1 VAQPISQDE
10 FNDLLRTFSRS
21 AFRLETRERYAL
33 GYERVDFQRFL
44 DGRPTPPPL
53 VGWWQPWLDQIARFA
68 REGKTI
74 ARVRV
79 LAEPPTDYQ
88 RWEVWAAPWH
98 AQAGE
103 NIRYMPRS
111 IAKRIGLPLD
121 HDWWLLDDER
131 LIVMR
136 YTNADEVASKELI
149 TDPGSVAP
157 YLKWRDLAVRNATPA
172 GDIAAA

>member
-1 VAQPISQDE
+1 M
-10 FNDLLRTFSRS
+10 
-21 AFRLETRERYAL
+21 
-33 GYERVDFQRFL
+33 
-44 DGRPTPPPL
+44 
-53 VGWWQPWLDQIARFA
+53 
-68 REGKTI
+68 
-74 ARVRV
+74 

-103 NIRYMPRS
+103 DIRYMPRS
-111 IAKRIGLPLD
+111 IAERIGLSLD

-136 YTNADEVASKELI
+136 YTSADEVASKELI

>member
-1 VAQPISQDE
+1 VGKPISQDE

-21 AFRLETRERYAL
+21 AFRLETRDAYAL
-33 GYERVDFQRFL
+33 GYERDDFQRFL
-44 DGRPTPPPL
+44 DGRPTPPSL
-53 VGWWQPWLDQIARFA
+53 VGWWQPWLEQIACFT

-88 RWEVWAAPWH
+88 RWEIWAALWH

-103 NIRYMPRS
+103 DIRYMPRS
-111 IAKRIGLPLD
+111 TAKRIGLPLD

-136 YTNADEVASKELI
+136 YTDANEIADKELI
-149 TDPGSVAP
+149 TDPGTVAP
-157 YLKWRDLAVRNATPA
+157 YRTWRDLAVRNATLA
-172 GDIAAA
+172 GEIAAA